1 MIVNSKK
8 SSKTRKIA
16 YIVAGLIA
24 GFYTVTLITQLTG
37 GKGDAMETVW
47 DFAFFLGFAIVAFL
61 IFPSD
66 HFEFENDE
74 LKFRPMADYKRR
86 TVKLADIDY
95 IHYESNRILLETKAG
110 KRYEIGLSSFSY
122 DEIQEIKAQIKSL
135 NIHELVDEGS

>member
-1 MIVNSKK
+1 MIVHSKK

-16 YIVAGLIA
+16 YIVAGLIT
-24 GFYTVTLITQLTG
+24 GFYTVTLIMQLTG

-47 DFAFFLGFAIVAFL
+47 DFVFFLGFAIFAYF
-61 IFPSD
+61 IFPAD

-74 LKFRPMADYKRR
+74 LKFRPMADYRRR

-110 KRYEIGLSSFSY
+110 KRFEIGLSSFSY
-122 DEIQEIKAQIKSL
+122 DEIQVIKSQVKSL

>member
-1 MIVNSKK
+1 MIVQSKK

-16 YIVAGLIA
+16 YIIAGLIA

-47 DFAFFLGFAIVAFL
+47 DFALFLCFAIFAFV
-61 IFPSD
+61 IFPSE
-66 HFEFENDE
+66 HFEFDSNE
-74 LKFRPMADYKRR
+74 LKFRPMADFRRR
-86 TVKLADIDY
+86 TVKLTEIDY

-135 NIHELVDEGS
+135 NIHELVDEE